1 MKRAMLGATLTASL
15 LLPSRVSA
23 QADHLEYLQ
32 TPQLVDCDPKPYFR
46 IIVNAVGPD
55 RRPAGVAISTTD
67 PTKAFRVFEGS
78 RDHNVVYVST
88 SNSGTGS
95 GSQGS
100 YIMLL
105 FDTSGSMKFKLAS
118 GETRFAAA
126 KAAVKSSLASFTDGV
141 DHIAV
146 VPFDSHDVLGRI
158 SRATFQSTRAGVEQ
172 QVDAIPTPR
181 ADTAIYSAVRAALE
195 RLKQLSDS
203 GSAVSLI
210 VFSDGANDVNH
221 RGNDPGLLGDEG
233 LAIVRDL
240 AARIKVPVITVGFG
254 ITGDAK
260 AETAFRGIAWPNAE
274 NYYDAATNP
283 QRLREILEGTR
294 KKLTDQIHILF
305 GPVRDSR
312 SELAGKSIAFRVETT
327 QNPITSRSESAWNPP
342 AVGTPLSDTKCT
354 IEEARAIAIPEG
366 PPHELTWLQWLLSHH
381 RVLILVGFGGLLAA
395 LWFGVPRLV
404 WPDRYVPKPV
414 MPPMPATGSSMRP
427 ERPRMPSPPQA
438 PSPGGYTRP
447 SVSNDQTVF
456 ISPPG
461 QSRPPA
467 APPRS
472 PARPP
477 DARPRDAQDETVFIP
492 PPKNPRRDQ

>member
-1 MKRAMLGATLTASL
+1 MKRALLGATLTASL
-15 LLPSRVSA
+15 LLPGRVSA

-32 TPQLVDCDPKPYFR
+32 TPQLVECDPHPYFR
-46 IIVNAVGPD
+46 VIVNAVGPD
-55 RRPAGVAISTTD
+55 RRPAGIAISTTD
-67 PTKAFRVFEGS
+67 LTKAFRVFEGS
-78 RDHNVVYVST
+78 REHKVVYVST
-88 SNSGTGS
+88 SNSGAGS

-105 FDTSGSMKFKLAS
+105 FDTSGSMKKKLAS

-172 QVDAIPTPR
+172 QVDAIPPPR

-203 GSAVSLI
+203 GSAVSLV

-221 RGNDPGLLGDEG
+221 PGNDPGLLGDEG

-240 AARIKVPVITVGFG
+240 AATIKVPVITVGFG

-294 KKLTDQIHILF
+294 KKLSDQIHILF
-305 GPVRDSR
+305 GPVRESR
-312 SELAGKSIAFRVETT
+312 SELAGQPVAFRVQTT
-327 QNPITSRSESAWNPP
+327 QNAIASRSEPAWNPP
-342 AVGTPLSDTKCT
+342 ALGTPLSDTKCT
-354 IEEARAIAIPEG
+354 LEEASAIAGVERLPQ
-366 PPHELTWLQWLLSHH
+366 LTWLQWLLSYH
-381 RVLILVGFGGLLAA
+381 RVLILVGFSGLLAA
-395 LWFGVPRLV
+395 LWFGVPRFV

-414 MPPMPATGSSMRP
+414 MPPMPATPSSMRP

-438 PSPGGYTRP
+438 PSPGGYPRP

-472 PARPP
+472 PARAP
-477 DARPRDAQDETVFIP
+477 DARPRDSQDETVFIP